1 MLKALMLKYEA
12 EIESAKANITVYLD
26 NPVGIG
32 EHPDLVAAVDSQV
45 EIIAHAQDKIEVL
58 KRYYGAHVSK
68 HEMIDYR
75 DIGNDMRI

>member
-58 KRYYGAHVSK
+58 KKYYGAHVSK
-68 HEMIDYR
+68 DEMIDYR